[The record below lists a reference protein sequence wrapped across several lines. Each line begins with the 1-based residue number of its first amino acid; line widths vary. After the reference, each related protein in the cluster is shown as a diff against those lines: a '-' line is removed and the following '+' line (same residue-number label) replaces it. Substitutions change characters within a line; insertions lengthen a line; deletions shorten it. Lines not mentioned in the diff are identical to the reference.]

1 MYLKFCELKDY
12 LLVVG
17 VVFHIEYKK
26 GNQRALTNP

>member
-17 VVFHIEYKK
+17 PQQFIYRYNSRKERMK
-26 GNQRALTNP
+26 

>member
-17 VVFHIEYKK
+17 ASAVYIDTIAERKE
-26 GNQRALTNP
+26 